1 MLRALRE
8 REIANLLRN
17 YSDRCA
23 GRERAANY
31 SPLCALG
38 FAAQSSSTPA
48 SPSCRGSTRRTT
60 RRWHEPCRSQKF
72 AVLFADRMLR
82 NLGTSI
88 HCFGQLMRAI
98 FLRSSLIT
106 TTESAQSLAPSRF
119 DEPRGT
125 VRYGVI
131 PQRRAHHATGHMSCC
146 EQHSSPHT
154 IRARCY
160 GIRNLHATVRATMLA
175 TQLNLLKVR
184 ADRK

>member
-88 HCFGQLMRAI
+88 HCLCAI
-98 FLRSSLIT
+98 FLRLT